1 VTPRFSLFIPVWNGA
16 NWISGAIDSVLAQT
30 YPEWELVI
38 GDNASVDDLATVV
51 ARYSDPRIRLHRWTT
66 HTDLCENFNRTMLL
80 ARYEWVQPL
89 GVDDRLAPNCM
100 ATMAARIEDAATQA
114 PRLSVVLAVARRVN
128 AHGQTADGAYYG
140 YRGPA
145 IIPDGRHDA
154 ASWLRHSLT
163 GVTPW
168 NIGTAAFSRDVLA
181 EMGGLLRPEID
192 LCAEI
197 DLVLRAAT
205 YGDVLYIDTP
215 LMDFTVRGD
224 SDSHDRGFSKRAWN
238 RPLSP
243 LGVAL
248 VSALRT
254 HLERREVSKEER
266 AAVYRV
272 VAQTQIQ
279 RAFQHRYRTGGHG
292 RRGALLDV
300 MRAIRLSPSTV
311 FTPKTFAYALA
322 AILSPHAM
330 IRRARAVMLRRAY
343 HADSAPGPHS
353 GRESP
358 RAVTEDANGG
368 HGSRAGDTS
377 QPSRRWH
384 SVLASVSSW
393 FSFH

>member
-1 VTPRFSLFIPVWNGA
+1 MTPRFSLFIPVWNGA
-16 NWISGAIDSVLAQT
+16 NWIGGAIESVLAQT
-30 YPEWELVI
+30 HPEWELVI
-38 GDNASVDDLATVV
+38 GDNASSDNLEAVV
-51 ARYSDPRIRLHRWTT
+51 SRFTDPRIRVHRWAT

-80 ARYEWVQPL
+80 CRHDWVQPL
-89 GVDDRLAPNCM
+89 GVDDRLAPQCL
-100 ATMAARIEDAATQA
+100 ATMAARIQAASSQTA
-114 PRLSVVLAVARRVN
+114 RLSVVLAVARRVN
-128 AHGQTADGAYYG
+128 SSGQLADAAYYG

-145 IIPDGRHDA
+145 TIPDGLHDA

-224 SDSHDRGFSKRAWN
+224 GDSHSRGFSSRAWN

-254 HLERREVSKEER
+254 HLERREVSREER
-266 AAVYRV
+266 AAVYSV

-279 RAFQHRYRTGGHG
+279 RAFQHRYRAGGHG

-300 MRAIRLSPSTV
+300 IRAIRWSPTTV
-311 FTPKTFAYALA
+311 FRPTTLAYALA
-322 AILSPHAM
+322 AILFPQGM
-330 IRRARAVMLRRAY
+330 IGRARAIMLKRSYRDDVEALG
-343 HADSAPGPHS
+343 HASADAPPIGSTAGVS
-353 GRESP
+353 GFV
-358 RAVTEDANGG
+358 ADAKPPAADDRTR
-368 HGSRAGDTS
+368 S
-377 QPSRRWH
+377 
-384 SVLASVSSW
+384 
-393 FSFH
+393 